1 MGSVS
6 ALDTIVVESYY
17 PEWYGTLSA
26 FTVEIS
32 TDGTT
37 YTQVAEYT
45 DLTETVTTVQ
55 LPEGTRAA
63 FVKITVPEDTSA
75 YVDITVNGFLI
86 APKGFVYDGQQPAM
100 ERDDIAAPVVKDDG
114 ATYQML
120 DLLSDRYASTRLVKS
135 GTLASTLVDADW
147 MDQTYLTGQI
157 TAPTGV
163 IASVA

>member
-1 MGSVS
+1 M
-6 ALDTIVVESYY
+6 VESYY

-86 APKGFVYDGQQPAM
+86 APKG
-100 ERDDIAAPVVKDDG
+100 
-114 ATYQML
+114 L
-120 DLLSDRYASTRLVKS
+120 CL
-135 GTLASTLVDADW
+135 
-147 MDQTYLTGQI
+147 
-157 TAPTGV
+157 
-163 IASVA
+163 